1 MVALWGPARH
11 AFYVLDRLPSGLASR
26 RKQARNR
33 PGEPVAIVGY
43 EIWLC
48 LDHRGFASRQRR
60 LMRNLERRCRPFI
73 ERDQLCGPQRFS
85 HRCSRRLYGRL
96 IFCSSSGVFIPRR
109 GPIRCFVLA
118 LHRSERHRTSQP
130 RPPWHVRSCW
140 RDHRAM
146 VRGDRTLACELI
158 APARR
163 VQPAKRRRCKRPK
176 SIVSVGAHRAE
187 PWRPGRGA
195 VAPLD
200 YAARR

>member
-1 MVALWGPARH
+1 
-11 AFYVLDRLPSGLASR
+11 
-26 RKQARNR
+26 
-33 PGEPVAIVGY
+33 
-43 EIWLC
+43 
-48 LDHRGFASRQRR
+48 
-60 LMRNLERRCRPFI
+60 MRNLERRCRPFI

-158 APARR
+158 APTTASALRGLPETTTMQTAEIDCQRR
-163 VQPAKRRRCKRPK
+163 SSSRRALETGQGSRRPA
-176 SIVSVGAHRAE
+176 
-187 PWRPGRGA
+187 
-195 VAPLD
+195 
-200 YAARR
+200 